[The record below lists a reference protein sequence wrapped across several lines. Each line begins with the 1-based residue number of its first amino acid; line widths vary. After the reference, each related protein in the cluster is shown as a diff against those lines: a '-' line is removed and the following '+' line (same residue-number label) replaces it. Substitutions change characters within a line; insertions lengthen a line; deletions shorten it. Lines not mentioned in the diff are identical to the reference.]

1 VLKVS
6 NYYLFE
12 RDCVGRWIDRKKGTN
27 TPPVDWFYW
36 RQGSFI
42 PESEKIPNP
51 ITFSLKPY
59 NSHSADDS
67 HYMQSYLRGKAPIFS
82 DALLEALRYS
92 GVDNLVTYPC
102 EITDPDNGLVHKNY
116 KSINVIGLVAATD
129 MEKSNA
135 TVHPNGPAMYDVDF
149 DGLTID
155 NDKTNEML
163 FFRLAE
169 STNAIIV
176 HQQVKDTLI
185 AKGFTDLAFYE
196 TEKVA
201 L

>member
-1 VLKVS
+1 MS

-12 RDCVGRWIDRKKGTN
+12 RDCVGRWIDKKQGTN
-27 TPPVDWFYW
+27 VPKVDWFYW
-36 RQGSFI
+36 RQGGFI
-42 PESEKIPNP
+42 PKSEQIPSP
-51 ITFSLKPY
+51 ITFSLRPY
-59 NSHSADDS
+59 NRHSADDS
-67 HYMQSYLRGKAPIFS
+67 AHMPSYFRGKAPIFS
-82 DALLEALRYS
+82 DDLLEALREC

-102 EITDPDNGLVHKNY
+102 EITDPDDGRVYKNY
-116 KSINVIGLVAATD
+116 KSVNVIGLVAAAD

-135 TVHPNGPAMYDVDF
+135 TVHPNGPARYDVDF

-155 NDKTNEML
+155 KSKANGFL

-176 HQQVKDTLI
+176 HQQVKDMLI
-185 AKGFTDLAFYE
+185 AKGFNDLAFYE
-196 TEKVA
+196 PEKVA

>member
-1 VLKVS
+1 MA
-6 NYYLFE
+6 NYYLFD
-12 RDCVGRWIDRKKGTN
+12 RDCVGRWIDASKGTN
-27 TPPVDWFYW
+27 QPLVDWFYW
-36 RQGSFI
+36 RQGNVI
-42 PESEKIPNP
+42 PEREQIPNP
-51 ITFSLKPY
+51 ITFTLRPY
-59 NSHSADDS
+59 NPHSTDDS
-67 HYMQSYLRGKAPIFS
+67 HHMPSFLRASAPIFS
-82 DALLEALRYS
+82 DKLLEALRDC

-102 EITDPDNGLVHKNY
+102 HITDPDSGDVYKNY
-116 KSINVIGLVAATD
+116 KSVNIIGLVSAAD

-135 TVHPNGPAMYDVDF
+135 TVHPNGPARHDVDF

-155 NDKTNEML
+155 NDKTNEIL

-196 TEKVA
+196 TEKIA